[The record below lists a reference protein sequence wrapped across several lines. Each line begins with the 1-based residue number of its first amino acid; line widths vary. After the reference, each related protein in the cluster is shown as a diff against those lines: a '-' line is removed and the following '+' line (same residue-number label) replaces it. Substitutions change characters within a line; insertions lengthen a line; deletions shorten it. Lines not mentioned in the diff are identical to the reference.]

1 VAAYDAGIR
10 FFDASFGGVGG
21 HPAKVEYG
29 GGHTGNVC
37 TEDLVNLLESMGIG
51 TGVDLDGLLD
61 TARFCEQ
68 VLGRELHGRVTRS
81 GLSR

>member
-1 VAAYDAGIR
+1 
-10 FFDASFGGVGG
+10 
-21 HPAKVEYG
+21 
-29 GGHTGNVC
+29 
-37 TEDLVNLLESMGIG
+37 MGIG